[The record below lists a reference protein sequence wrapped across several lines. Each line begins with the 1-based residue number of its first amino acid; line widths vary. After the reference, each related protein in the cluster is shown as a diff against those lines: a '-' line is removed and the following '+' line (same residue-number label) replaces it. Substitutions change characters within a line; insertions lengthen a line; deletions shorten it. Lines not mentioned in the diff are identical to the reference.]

1 MMSKD
6 ESASRSETVRRLKV
20 GIYDAPLDQLQPDLT
35 IDLLS
40 SNVAVFGS
48 KQSGKTTFIKNIL
61 VRLHEIMKPQEL
73 AEEIYIL
80 DMNSTM
86 GDYEKLPFV
95 CCCIDDSNE
104 EDVKTLFKT
113 VEDALKQ
120 NNDLLKQAKCSNIAQ
135 FLDDPPAS
143 EESPKH
149 ITLIIENL
157 NAFLG
162 EERFSLYHDLLVNF
176 CRDGNSKGL
185 TVIFSANGTTGGVSR
200 YLPNMET
207 IVAFNMP
214 NDQSMDIFNE
224 KPPQILHVAGRG
236 IVRLQSKLYEFHGFL
251 PFASEKQEL
260 LPFVQKLNQRIPSEY
275 KPTRLLSFTKSL
287 TVDNF
292 AENTY
297 TKLSYQQ
304 VTEQEK
310 GIVIGLDYYY
320 HKPVCMIPDESRCIG
335 IYGKKSFGKT
345 NLLNLLVC
353 SMLQR
358 NPEKISHVI
367 LFDDG
372 RHELNGL
379 KQFIEENYRD
389 ITITSFFDR
398 TLFRTYIATLCKERA
413 ADATALAA
421 SQTKPK
427 SPPPDEPN
435 PETQDK
441 QKPAPPAQRRRST
454 GMVGMITNRV
464 EPEPSQPQTESAP
477 PPQQET
483 VPISEK
489 KEMLFIIQSKSM
501 YQSSA
506 GQIGAQLEDLL
517 SVLINN
523 AEQYHMSFI
532 FSDIKRHPTID
543 METMISSFF
552 TKAFL
557 LNDIADF
564 VENKGSKTAFGEFD
578 AKEMKK
584 EYAKC
589 ERGDGY
595 FFDISRDVLIKMKF
609 LKSPFNVP
617 EKTNN

>member
-1 MMSKD
+1 MPKGEAASK
-6 ESASRSETVRRLKV
+6 SGTVRMLQV

-40 SNVAVFGS
+40 ANVAVFGS

-61 VRLHEIMKPQEL
+61 VRLHEIIDPQEL

-80 DMNSTM
+80 DLNSTM

-113 VEDALKQ
+113 VEDALKR
-120 NNDLLKQAKCSNIAQ
+120 NNELLKQAKCSNIAH
-135 FLDDPPAS
+135 FLDDPQES

-214 NDQSMDIFNE
+214 NDQVMDIFNE

-236 IVRLQSKLYEFHGFL
+236 IVRLKSKLYEFHGFL
-251 PFASEKQEL
+251 PFVSEKQEL
-260 LPFVQKLNQRIPSEY
+260 LPFVQTINERIPSQY
-275 KPTRLLSFTKSL
+275 RPTHLLSFTKSL

-297 TKLSYQQ
+297 TKISYQQ

-320 HKPVCMIPDESRCIG
+320 HKPVCIVPDESRCIG

-353 SMLQR
+353 SMLQKHR
-358 NPEKISHVI
+358 ERIGHVI

-372 RHELNGL
+372 RNELKGL
-379 KQFIEENYRD
+379 TQFIQENYQD
-389 ITITSFFDR
+389 VEVTSFFDR
-398 TLFRTYIATLCKERA
+398 TLFRTYIATLRNERIA
-413 ADATALAA
+413 AAA
-421 SQTKPK
+421 VTPQTKPE
-427 SPPPDEPN
+427 SPPPDEP
-435 PETQDK
+435 
-441 QKPAPPAQRRRST
+441 KPASSTESRR
-454 GMVGMITNRV
+454 TNRGSLLTRAISRHLEDTPKQQK
-464 EPEPSQPQTESAP
+464 EPDSSSVPPSPQENA
-477 PPQQET
+477 Q
-483 VPISEK
+483 ISEK
-489 KEMLFIIQSKSM
+489 REMLFIIQSKSM
-501 YQSSA
+501 YQSTA

-564 VENKGSKTAFGEFD
+564 VDNKGSKTAFGEFD

-609 LKSPFNVP
+609 LKSPFDVP
-617 EKTNN
+617 EK

>member
-1 MMSKD
+1 MMSKG
-6 ESASRSETVRRLKV
+6 EAASKSETVRMLQV

-40 SNVAVFGS
+40 ANVAVFGS

-61 VRLHEIMKPQEL
+61 VRLHEIIEPKEL

-80 DMNSTM
+80 DLNSTM

-113 VEDALKQ
+113 VEDALKR
-120 NNDLLKQAKCSNIAQ
+120 NNDLLKQTKCSNIAQ

-260 LPFVQKLNQRIPSEY
+260 LPFVQTMNESIPSKY
-275 KPTRLLSFTKSL
+275 RPTRLLSFTKSL

-297 TKLSYQQ
+297 TKMSYQQ

-320 HKPVCMIPDESRCIG
+320 HKPVCIVPDESRCIG

-353 SMLQR
+353 SMLQQHR
-358 NPEKISHVI
+358 ERIGHVI

-372 RHELNGL
+372 RNELKGL
-379 KQFIEENYRD
+379 TQFIQENYQD
-389 ITITSFFDR
+389 IEVTSFFDR
-398 TLFRTYIATLCKERA
+398 TLFRTYIATLRNERIA
-413 ADATALAA
+413 AAA
-421 SQTKPK
+421 AAAQQTKPK
-427 SPPPDEPN
+427 SQPPDEP
-435 PETQDK
+435 
-441 QKPAPPAQRRRST
+441 KPAPPAENRRNSRGSLMT
-454 GMVGMITNRV
+454 RTIDRQMENDTPKQQK
-464 EPEPSQPQTESAP
+464 ESDSPSAP
-477 PPQQET
+477 PPQQKDAQ
-483 VPISEK
+483 ISEK

-501 YQSSA
+501 YQSTA

-523 AEQYHMSFI
+523 AEQYRMSFI

-617 EKTNN
+617 EK

>member
-149 ITLIIENL
+149 ITLIVENM

-260 LPFVQKLNQRIPSEY
+260 LPFVQTMNERIPSEY

-297 TKLSYQQ
+297 TKMSYQQ

-320 HKPVCMIPDESRCIG
+320 HKPVCIVPDESRCIG

-353 SMLQR
+353 SMLQQNAER
-358 NPEKISHVI
+358 IGHVV

-372 RHELNGL
+372 RDELKGL
-379 KQFIEENYRD
+379 MQFIQENYQD
-389 ITITSFFDR
+389 ITITHFLDR
-398 TLFRTYIATLCKERA
+398 TLFRTHVANLCSERTA
-413 ADATALAA
+413 AANAA
-421 SQTKPK
+421 AAAPQTQPK
-427 SPPPDEPN
+427 SSPQDE
-435 PETQDK
+435 
-441 QKPAPPAQRRRST
+441 QKPEQPVNNRRDSRGGWMTRTVDRQIEKEAPKPQKEAA
-454 GMVGMITNRV
+454 
-464 EPEPSQPQTESAP
+464 PS
-477 PPQQET
+477 PPQQESAQI
-483 VPISEK
+483 PEK